1 MCLCIHITQKWNHE
15 GLTDISLLHLRGDI
29 CLKSVFFQKRSS
41 LGIVKM
47 RHGGFQVTNSGTLRD
62 IFKITGWIITELSK
76 LSYIMRLSFVLIMKV
91 SIKLHLHQD
100 KHSHTIVARGTI
112 LLKESSFSFKGVMTL
127 LQLLWQWVWLKEKAG
142 SWGVWGTQIK
152 SSINFTLRGI
162 WQ

>member
-1 MCLCIHITQKWNHE
+1 M
-15 GLTDISLLHLRGDI
+15 
-29 CLKSVFFQKRSS
+29 
-41 LGIVKM
+41 
-47 RHGGFQVTNSGTLRD
+47 TNSGTLRD

-127 LQLLWQWVWLKEKAG
+127 LQLLWQ
-142 SWGVWGTQIK
+142 
-152 SSINFTLRGI
+152 
-162 WQ
+162 